1 MNYSFNQSYFQL
13 NWGCDN
19 IIKQV
24 VKIGGS
30 LFPDYAIT
38 LADKLKNTNS
48 CIVLGGGEFANLI
61 RKYDAEVNFSNETN
75 HWTAIDCIDIIAKL
89 VDDKVESTKLAF
101 SIDDINK
108 ISDDGLTPIFIVS
121 EFLKSEDPFECSWD
135 VTSDSIAAYVAHLL
149 NANLLIVTNVNGI
162 YTQEP
167 KEPGSTFIGK
177 IDAKTLLTFQESS
190 IDVMLPSLLLKF
202 GTNCYVVNGKYPE
215 RVLSLIDDNIKD
227 YNFDYTQII
236 GD

>member
-1 MNYSFNQSYFQL
+1 MVEIMS
-13 NWGCDN
+13 
-19 IIKQV
+19 IKQV

-30 LFPDYAIT
+30 LFPEYAIE
-38 LADKLKNTNS
+38 LAKQLKNTDS
-48 CIVLGGGEFANLI
+48 LIILGGGEFANLI
-61 RKYDAEVNFSNETN
+61 RKYDSTQSFSAEVT
-75 HWTAIDCIDIIAKL
+75 HYTAIDCMDIIAKL
-89 VDDKVESTKLAF
+89 VDDKVDSTKLAF
-101 SIDDINK
+101 SIDEINE
-108 ISDDGLTPIFIVS
+108 ILDEGFTPIFVVS
-121 EFLKSEDPFECSWD
+121 DFLKKEDPFECSWD
-135 VTSDSIAAYVAHLL
+135 VTSDSIAAYVAHIF
-149 NANLLIVTNVNGI
+149 NANLFIVTNVNGI

-167 KEPGSTFIGK
+167 EEPGSTFISK
-177 IDAKTLLTFQESS
+177 IDASKLLTFQESS

>member
-1 MNYSFNQSYFQL
+1 MII
-13 NWGCDN
+13 

-30 LFPDYAIT
+30 LFPEYAIK
-38 LADKLKNTNS
+38 LAKELKNTNS
-48 CIVLGGGEFANLI
+48 CIILGGGEFANLI
-61 RKYDAEVNFSNETN
+61 RKYDDEFNFSDETN
-75 HWTAIDCIDIIAKL
+75 HWRAIDCMDIIAKL
-89 VDDKVESTKLAF
+89 VNDKVKSCKLAY
-101 SIDDINK
+101 SLKDIEEIN
-108 ISDDGLTPIFIVS
+108 SEGFTPIFVVS
-121 EFLKSEDPFECSWD
+121 EFLKKEDPFKCSWD

-162 YTQEP
+162 YTREP
-167 KEPGSTFIGK
+167 KEVGSTFISK

-227 YNFDYTQII
+227 YKFDYTQIT

>member
-1 MNYSFNQSYFQL
+1 MII
-13 NWGCDN
+13 

-30 LFPDYAIT
+30 LFPEYAIE
-38 LADKLKNTNS
+38 LVKQLKGTGS
-48 CIVLGGGEFANLI
+48 VVILGGGEFANLI
-61 RKYDAEVNFSNETN
+61 REYDSQVNFSDEAN
-75 HWTAIDCIDIIAKL
+75 HWRAIDCMDIIAKL
-89 VDDKVESTKLAF
+89 VDDKVDSSKLAY
-101 SIDDINK
+101 SLDEVDK
-108 ISDDGLTPIFIVS
+108 ISDDGLTPIFVVS
-121 EFLKSEDPFECSWD
+121 EFLRSEDPFECSWD
-135 VTSDSIAAYVAHLL
+135 VTSDSIAAYIAHSL

-167 KEPGSTFIGK
+167 KEPGSTFISK

-190 IDVMLPSLLLKF
+190 IDVMLPSLLLEF

-215 RVLSLIDDNIKD
+215 RVLSLIDDNIND

-236 GD
+236 GE

>member
-1 MNYSFNQSYFQL
+1 MII
-13 NWGCDN
+13 

-30 LFPDYAIT
+30 LFPNYAID
-38 LADKLKNTNS
+38 LAKKLKSTNS
-48 CIVLGGGEFANLI
+48 CIILGGGEFANLI
-61 RKYDAEVNFSNETN
+61 RKYNDEQHFSEEIN
-75 HWTAIDCIDIIAKL
+75 HWTAIACMDILSKL
-89 VDDKVESTKLAF
+89 VDDKVDSTKLAY
-101 SIDDINK
+101 SIDDINQ
-108 ISDDGLTPIFIVS
+108 ISAEGFTPIFIVS
-121 EFLKSEDPFECSWD
+121 EFLKKEDPFECSWD

-167 KEPGSTFIGK
+167 KESGSTFISK
-177 IDAKTLLTFQESS
+177 IDAKTLLTFPETSV
-190 IDVMLPSLLLKF
+190 DVMLPSLLLKF

-215 RVLSLIDDNIKD
+215 RVLSLIDDNIND
-227 YNFDYTQII
+227 YNFDYTQIT

>member
-1 MNYSFNQSYFQL
+1 MSV
-13 NWGCDN
+13 
-19 IIKQV
+19 KQV

-30 LFPDYAIT
+30 LFPNHAIE
-38 LADKLKNTNS
+38 LANKLENTNS

-61 RKYDAEVNFSNETN
+61 RRYNDEIDFSDEVN
-75 HWTAIDCIDIIAKL
+75 HWTAIDCMDIIAKL
-89 VDDKVESTKLAF
+89 VNDKVDSARLAY
-101 SIDDINK
+101 SIEEVCE
-108 ISDDGLTPIFIVS
+108 ISDDGFTPIFVVS
-121 EFLKSEDPFECSWD
+121 KFLRDEDPFECSWD
-135 VTSDSIAAYVAHLL
+135 VTSDSIAAYVSHLL

-167 KEPGSTFIGK
+167 KEPGSTFISK
-177 IDAKTLLTFQESS
+177 IDATTLLTFQESS

-215 RVLSLIDDNIKD
+215 RVLSLIDDNIND
-227 YNFDYTQII
+227 YNFDYTQIT

>member
-1 MNYSFNQSYFQL
+1 MII
-13 NWGCDN
+13 

-30 LFPDYAIT
+30 LFPNYAIT
-38 LADKLKNTNS
+38 LADKLKCTDS
-48 CIVLGGGEFANLI
+48 CIILGGGEFANLI
-61 RKYDAEVNFSNETN
+61 RKYDDEMNFSDEIN
-75 HWTAIDCIDIIAKL
+75 HWTAIDCMDIIAKL
-89 VDDKVESTKLAF
+89 VNDKLDSTRLAF
-101 SIDDINK
+101 SIDEVND
-108 ISDDGLTPIFIVS
+108 ISDEGFTPIFVVS

-149 NANLLIVTNVNGI
+149 NANLFIVTNVNGI

-167 KEPGSTFIGK
+167 KEPGSTFISK

-190 IDVMLPSLLLKF
+190 IDVMLPSLLLEF
-202 GTNCYVVNGKYPE
+202 GTDCYVVNGKFPE
-215 RVLSLIDDNIKD
+215 RVLSLIDDNKND
-227 YNFDYTQII
+227 YNFEYTQII